1 MKKILFGLIVIFS
14 FNNFR
19 TARPVKDHGQL
30 QVIGTQLC
38 DEKVNPVV
46 LRGMSFGWHNW
57 WPLFY
62 NAGSVKWL
70 VDDWVLLLAGKLKV

>member
-46 LRGMSFGWHNW
+46 NVHGTVAEAPQPKRAVILSTTPIPSSDTPFIE
-57 WPLFY
+57 
-62 NAGSVKWL
+62 
-70 VDDWVLLLAGKLKV
+70 